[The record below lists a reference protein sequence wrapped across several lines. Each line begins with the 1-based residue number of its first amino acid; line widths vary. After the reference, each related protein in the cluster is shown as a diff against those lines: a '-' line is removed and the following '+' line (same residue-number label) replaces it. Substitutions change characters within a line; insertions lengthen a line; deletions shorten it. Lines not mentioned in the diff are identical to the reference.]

1 MNNTSADELLVA
13 WVRLSA
19 MLKNHR
25 ITKGLMYNEA
35 AVMLEAYLRYLD
47 GGDGLISVKELLEKT
62 RMLKSQLNRTVNSLE
77 KKGLITKVHCEYD
90 KRMLYIRCV
99 EEKLDV
105 FLSVHE
111 QSLVLAN
118 RVVSIIGEDDTAA
131 FIRIVNKL
139 SNEKTEY

>member
-77 KKGLITKVHCEYD
+77 DKGLITKVHCEYD